1 MSDTPLDGPSHETLA
16 NLHAMLPSFIKGLRR
31 KQVIGKGNPASVIRP
46 GKVCKVCGLLF
57 DKVSMP
63 ADAEVSIVPALCKTC
78 EPMLE
83 EGYTAL
89 VCGEDY
95 AIIKSDRL
103 KDWAGQIIH
112 ISANVMEKLKHERN
126 GSEVTIK
133 RRDPAGE
140 A

>member
-1 MSDTPLDGPSHETLA
+1 MSTEHNTGPSHETLA
-16 NLHAMLPSFIKGLRR
+16 NLHAMLPSFIKGLRKKR
-31 KQVIGKGNPASVIRP
+31 VVGRGRPASVIRP
-46 GKVCKVCGLLF
+46 RKVCKVCGLLF
-57 DKVSMP
+57 DKVSMSS
-63 ADAEVSIVPALCKTC
+63 ADEVSIVPALCENC
-78 EPMLE
+78 EPMLA

-95 AIIKSDRL
+95 AIIKSERL

>member
-1 MSDTPLDGPSHETLA
+1 MSETPLDGPSHETLA
-16 NLHAMLPSFIKGLRR
+16 NLHAMLPSFIKGLRKKR
-31 KQVIGKGNPASVIRP
+31 VVGKGRPASVIRP
-46 GKVCKVCGLLF
+46 RKVCKVCGLLF

-63 ADAEVSIVPALCKTC
+63 ADAEVSIVPALCQLC

-83 EGYTAL
+83 GGYTAL

-95 AIIKSDRL
+95 AIIKSERL

-112 ISANVMEKLKHERN
+112 VSAHVMDALKNERN
-126 GSEVTIK
+126 GAKVSIK
-133 RRDPAGE
+133 RRNPAGE